1 MTRRVKQSK
10 SFLAPL
16 AENFL
21 KKLSSTN
28 DRFRRKMLRYG
39 LWIVALLVVYSFMS
53 GTYGIPRIVRLKL
66 EKEALIS
73 ENREFV
79 AIIVD
84 AERTRGMLKN
94 DRDYIEN
101 IARTKYFMAYPN
113 ETIYRYSGR

>member
-10 SFLAPL
+10 SFFAPL

-39 LWIVALLVVYSFMS
+39 LWIVALLVIYSLMS

-73 ENREFV
+73 ENKEFI

-84 AERTRGMLKN
+84 TERTREMLKN